1 MIRRP
6 PRSTLFPYTTLFRS
20 EQVLQQL
27 PAVRERGRDQLD
39 QRLGIVRG
47 DVLAGERGAEQRRG
61 PPRRPGARPAHP
73 PATPFRPP
81 ASPPPG
87 PPAPPPAP
95 GGGGAP
101 PDTWRSP

>member
-47 DVLAGERGAEQRRG
+47 DVPAGEGGAEQGRVRRSRQA
-61 PPRRPGARPAHP
+61 PVRQHPQRFLLDTLASALQDLRLPAVDQ
-73 PATPFRPP
+73 
-81 ASPPPG
+81 
-87 PPAPPPAP
+87 
-95 GGGGAP
+95 GGEVSLE
-101 PDTWRSP
+101 D